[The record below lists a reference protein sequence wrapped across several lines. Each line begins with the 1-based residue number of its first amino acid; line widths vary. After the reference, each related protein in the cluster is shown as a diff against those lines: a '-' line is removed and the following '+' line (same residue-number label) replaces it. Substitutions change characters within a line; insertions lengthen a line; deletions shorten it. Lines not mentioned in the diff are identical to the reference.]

1 VRILLQFRWRDVRLA
16 FENLVPTES
25 SEVVCQKGILERIW
39 IPNVYIANE
48 KHTLTVADM
57 TEDLMVT
64 VLPDGTV
71 MLSVRCG
78 SYIAEFLTIYYYFS
92 LSGLVLYNITFIR
105 YPRFICAVLQVED
118 FRILLGEARQIP
130 IRPSTVSLDHGNL

>member
-25 SEVVCQKGILERIW
+25 SEVVCQKGVLERIW

-78 SYIAEFLTIYYYFS
+78 SYIAELLSIYYYFS
-92 LSGLVLYNITFIR
+92 SLVLYYITFIR
-105 YPRFICAVLQVED
+105 YPPFICAVLQVED
-118 FRILLGEARQIP
+118 IRILLGEARQIP

>member
-1 VRILLQFRWRDVRLA
+1 MRILLQFRWKDVRLA
-16 FENLVPTES
+16 FDNLAPMDS

-39 IPNVYIANE
+39 LPKVYIANE
-48 KHTLTVADM
+48 KHSLTVADM

-78 SYIAEFLTIYYYFS
+78 SHS
-92 LSGLVLYNITFIR
+92 WVLDNLLLLNNYVITALR
-105 YPRFICAVLQVED
+105 L
-118 FRILLGEARQIP
+118 
-130 IRPSTVSLDHGNL
+130 

>member
-1 VRILLQFRWRDVRLA
+1 MRILLQFRWRDVRLA

-25 SEVVCQKGILERIW
+25 SEVVCQKGVLERIW

-92 LSGLVLYNITFIR
+92 RLVLNYITFIR

-118 FRILLGEARQIP
+118 IRILLGKARQIP
-130 IRPSTVSLDHGNL
+130 I